1 MNVKLKE
8 ELYKLYLGNIRLIK
22 MKAEL
27 HRRLLKKLNDAALDE
42 YVDVQ
47 LKVDSSRRSMVKT
60 AQSNNVSKQDFND
73 LLNEFSNQAM
83 EDLTQC

>member
-22 MKAEL
+22 MRAEL
-27 HRRLLKKLNDAALDE
+27 HRRLLKKLSDAE

-60 AQSNNVSKQDFND
+60 AQSNNVSKQDFNN
-73 LLNEFSNQAM
+73 LLDEFANQAM